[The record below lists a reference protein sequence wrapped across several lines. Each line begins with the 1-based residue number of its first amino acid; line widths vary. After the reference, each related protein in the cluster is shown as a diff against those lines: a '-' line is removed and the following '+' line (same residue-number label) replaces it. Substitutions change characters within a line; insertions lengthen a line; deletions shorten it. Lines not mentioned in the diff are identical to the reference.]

1 MEGFMSKDKMK
12 DEQISFAEAK
22 EFLNKVHDDLI
33 NLLEQNKI
41 TESYRM
47 YPAEDI
53 FYIMFREYY
62 ASQDCLKIV
71 SIVECFELT
80 ELVEYNSFDWW
91 FFSTLASDVDTN
103 KITNII
109 QTKMV
114 EEEKSK
120 INSVL
125 VKEDDVV
132 IKKKLVKRILK

>member
-1 MEGFMSKDKMK
+1 M
-12 DEQISFAEAK
+12 
-22 EFLNKVHDDLI
+22 HDDLVD
-33 NLLEQNKI
+33 LLEQNKI

-47 YPAEDI
+47 YPAEDV

-71 SIVECFELT
+71 SIVECFELI
-80 ELVEYNSFDWW
+80 ELVECNSVDWC
-91 FFSTLASDVDTN
+91 FFSALASDVDTN
-103 KITNII
+103 KIINII

-114 EEEKSK
+114 EEEKGK

-132 IKKKLVKRILK
+132 IKKEFSQESF

>member
-22 EFLNKVHDDLI
+22 EFLNKVHDNLI

-53 FYIMFREYY
+53 IFRECY

-80 ELVEYNSFDWW
+80 EFV
-91 FFSTLASDVDTN
+91 
-103 KITNII
+103 
-109 QTKMV
+109 
-114 EEEKSK
+114 
-120 INSVL
+120 
-125 VKEDDVV
+125 
-132 IKKKLVKRILK
+132 

>member
-1 MEGFMSKDKMK
+1 MSKDKMK
-12 DEQISFAEAK
+12 DEQISFAEEK

-80 ELVEYNSFDWW
+80 ELVEYNSVDWW

>member
-1 MEGFMSKDKMK
+1 MSKDKMK

>member
-1 MEGFMSKDKMK
+1 MSKDKMK
-12 DEQISFAEAK
+12 DEQISFAKAK

-80 ELVEYNSFDWW
+80 ELVEYNSVDWW

>member
-1 MEGFMSKDKMK
+1 MSKDKMK

-80 ELVEYNSFDWW
+80 ELVEYNSVDWW

-120 INSVL
+120 VNSVL

-132 IKKKLVKRILK
+132 IKKKLVKNILK

>member
-1 MEGFMSKDKMK
+1 MSKDKMK
-12 DEQISFAEAK
+12 DEQISFAEEK

-80 ELVEYNSFDWW
+80 ELVEYNSVDWW

-132 IKKKLVKRILK
+132 IKKKLVKNILK

>member
-80 ELVEYNSFDWW
+80 ELVEYNSVDWW

>member
-1 MEGFMSKDKMK
+1 MSKDKMK

-53 FYIMFREYY
+53 VYIIFRECY

-71 SIVECFELT
+71 SIVECF
-80 ELVEYNSFDWW
+80 
-91 FFSTLASDVDTN
+91 
-103 KITNII
+103 
-109 QTKMV
+109 
-114 EEEKSK
+114 
-120 INSVL
+120 
-125 VKEDDVV
+125 
-132 IKKKLVKRILK
+132 

>member
-1 MEGFMSKDKMK
+1 MSKDKLK

-53 FYIMFREYY
+53 VYIIFRECY

-80 ELVEYNSFDWW
+80 EFV
-91 FFSTLASDVDTN
+91 
-103 KITNII
+103 
-109 QTKMV
+109 
-114 EEEKSK
+114 
-120 INSVL
+120 
-125 VKEDDVV
+125 
-132 IKKKLVKRILK
+132 

>member
-1 MEGFMSKDKMK
+1 MSKDKMK

-53 FYIMFREYY
+53 VYIIFRECY

-80 ELVEYNSFDWW
+80 EFV
-91 FFSTLASDVDTN
+91 
-103 KITNII
+103 
-109 QTKMV
+109 
-114 EEEKSK
+114 
-120 INSVL
+120 
-125 VKEDDVV
+125 
-132 IKKKLVKRILK
+132 

>member
-53 FYIMFREYY
+53 VYIIFRECY

-71 SIVECFELT
+71 SIVECF
-80 ELVEYNSFDWW
+80 
-91 FFSTLASDVDTN
+91 
-103 KITNII
+103 
-109 QTKMV
+109 
-114 EEEKSK
+114 
-120 INSVL
+120 
-125 VKEDDVV
+125 
-132 IKKKLVKRILK
+132 

>member
-1 MEGFMSKDKMK
+1 MSKDKMK
-12 DEQISFAEAK
+12 DEQIFFDEEK
-22 EFLNKVHDDLI
+22 EFLNKVHDDLVD
-33 NLLEQNKI
+33 LLEKNKI

-53 FYIMFREYY
+53 VYIMFREYY

-80 ELVEYNSFDWW
+80 ELVEYNSVDWW
-91 FFSTLASDVDTN
+91 FFSALASDVDTN

-125 VKEDDVV
+125 VKKDDVV
-132 IKKKLVKRILK
+132 IKK